1 MASQHPS
8 IGAWY
13 HDVAN
18 DSLFEVVALD
28 DHTGSVEIQYDNGDI
43 DEFDLELWNPLLFV
57 PTDQPEAP
65 SALYDYAQEDWGE
78 EPFEHWQTL
87 DNADLDPL
95 MPGDFEDL

>member
-18 DSLFEVVALD
+18 DSVFEVVALD
-28 DHTGSVEIQYDNGDI
+28 DHAGSVEIQYDNGDI
-43 DEFDLELWNPLLFV
+43 DEFDLDLWNPVLFV

-65 SALYDYAQEDWGE
+65 AALYDYAQDDWNEDSF
-78 EPFEHWQTL
+78 EPWQAL
-87 DNADLDPL
+87 DNNDLDPL
-95 MPGDFEDL
+95 NPGDFEDF